1 VDWMDAIHYAKLVQ
15 AAEAVLPTAICEP
28 TLTVTLREAPTCYTV
43 LANIFANDLAT
54 RANERRKEMV
64 VSIGYIAQDEDGNV
78 VIVLRG
84 THGVHEWIHDLLYE
98 AVPCPFLADA
108 GCTED
113 GFTDVYMSL
122 RVDREHGAARLV
134 DYVAQMGFPR
144 PLKSLTVCGHS
155 LGAAL
160 ATLLALD
167 LVANTQY
174 KDLTLYNFASP
185 RTGDERFA
193 EVFNR
198 LVPNTYRI
206 ANRKDLVTEVPP
218 IFLSHKNRY
227 AHVESTTVLVPH
239 QGVREHVMCMHHL
252 STYTH
257 LMAKEAGLDLSE
269 YPIRKECCEETEGT
283 WVEQMEQRIE
293 HRGEMRRQAKVEAAS
308 LE

>member
-1 VDWMDAIHYAKLVQ
+1 VDWMDAIHYARLVE
-15 AAEAVLPTAICEP
+15 AAEAVLPTEICAP
-28 TLTVTLREAPTCYTV
+28 TLRVALREAQTCYTV

-54 RANERRKEMV
+54 RANERRREMI
-64 VSIGYIAQDEDGNV
+64 VSIGYIAQDEAGNV
-78 VIVLRG
+78 VIAIRG

-98 AVPCPFLADA
+98 AVPCPFLPDA
-108 GCTED
+108 GYTED
-113 GFTDVYMSL
+113 GFTDVYLSL
-122 RVDREHGAARLV
+122 RVNAEHGATRLV
-134 DYVAQMGFPR
+134 DYVAQMEFPR

-167 LVANTQY
+167 LAANTRY
-174 KDLTLYNFASP
+174 KNPALYTFASP

-227 AHVESTTVLVPH
+227 AHVESTTALVPH
-239 QGVREHVMCMHHL
+239 CGVREHLLCMHHL

-257 LMAKEAGLDLSE
+257 LMAKEAGLDLEE
-269 YPIRKECCEETEGT
+269 YPIRKECCEENEGS
-283 WVEQMEQRIE
+283 WIERVERRIE
-293 HRGEMRRQAKVEAAS
+293 HRGEAQQQANAEPV
-308 LE
+308 L